1 MNESDQFEK
10 IGQVLKSNGAS
21 GELVIGLRGIA
32 AEDINFQEPVFIF
45 WDGMPVPNFMYGV
58 SARGAS
64 RILAHLT
71 DVSTKEDAEQLVGRA
86 VYLPAEDFESDEDG
100 FIGWTL
106 EGVGEVVDIEDIP
119 GNPCLVV
126 ERGGEEVLVPF
137 HEDLVVSV
145 DEKSRTIAMRL
156 PEGLLS

>member
-32 AEDINFQEPVFIF
+32 AEDINFEEPVFIF
-45 WDGMPVPNFMYGV
+45 WDGLPVPYFMSGV

>member
-1 MNESDQFEK
+1 M
-10 IGQVLKSNGAS
+10 LKSNGAS

-32 AEDINFQEPVFIF
+32 AEDINFEEPVFIF
-45 WDGMPVPNFMYGV
+45 WDGLPVPYFMSGV